1 MERSKLKHN
10 YKPLKQFLDTMDEDM
25 QSAWNYVPFDQPG
38 HFLQSIR
45 RPETSHEFI
54 VVQPFCAKN
63 MSQDTKE
70 QRGKL
75 KLKQKTI
82 REDEASEMIEK
93 GLGKLMSDEVNLA
106 SMTPRHVQV

>member
-1 MERSKLKHN
+1 
-10 YKPLKQFLDTMDEDM
+10 
-25 QSAWNYVPFDQPG
+25 
-38 HFLQSIR
+38 
-45 RPETSHEFI
+45 
-54 VVQPFCAKN
+54 